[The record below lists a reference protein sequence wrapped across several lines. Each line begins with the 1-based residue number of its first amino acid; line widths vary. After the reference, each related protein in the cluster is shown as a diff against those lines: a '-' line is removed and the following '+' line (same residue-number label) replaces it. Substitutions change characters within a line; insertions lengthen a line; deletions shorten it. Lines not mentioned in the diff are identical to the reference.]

1 MSLRPVSTCRKTE
14 ADQSSTAPT
23 HTLSGRDDET
33 ESLTPAETSDIT
45 TPLVNYSKR
54 PTDRFK
60 FYPNISFVWILLVY
74 YRIYHEDGAIPSKA
88 PAAPGDP
95 FLGRIKARSVP
106 PPRRDTVKAV
116 KLSIAKVEKIEI
128 KDRPNTSL
136 FLTPYSQ
143 SPMGDADKVTAL
155 NRTTGPGSTP
165 QDPLAF
171 VAKVSVPVSAF
182 QFRGRGGLKSAGV
195 PDTTPDSEIR
205 YRTSIQ
211 HSPIFLFV
219 LTSQLLWEVY
229 YLLYDDN
236 YEVPSKIA
244 FDPEEP
250 SLGRIRIDSVPPP
263 HSAVTI
269 KRCISRV
276 ERTPAI
282 AYAQLFAD
290 LSCNTPL
297 KEDHISFL
305 RTDCPGL
312 SRMNPMAI
320 VQNLSIP
327 DGRYVV
333 KNRTADIYWNAG
345 YNPIKNVVRI
355 RRSSIEGAK
364 ECNFAQVNE
373 HRLQLFKVQRIIL
386 FWSGTSHMMLMVT
399 SSWHHRMLHPRGLVL
414 RWLGLRFQFRGDW
427 YQRIAHF
434 SSQSDHNTF
443 CGIICHTFFFSSL
456 TSDLDPF
463 SRNPR
468 VSAAQPNLP
477 EMDRSSLGVRIF
489 CFWLTV
495 MSIPVFR

>member
-1 MSLRPVSTCRKTE
+1 M
-14 ADQSSTAPT
+14 
-23 HTLSGRDDET
+23 
-33 ESLTPAETSDIT
+33 
-45 TPLVNYSKR
+45 
-54 PTDRFK
+54 
-60 FYPNISFVWILLVY
+60 
-74 YRIYHEDGAIPSKA
+74 A

-106 PPRRDTVKAV
+106 PPHRDTVKAV
-116 KLSIAKVEKIEI
+116 KLSIAKVENIMIE
-128 KDRPNTSL
+128 DRLNTSL

-143 SPMGDADKVTAL
+143 SPMGDTDKVTAL

-171 VAKVSVPVSAF
+171 VAKISVSPF
-182 QFRGRGGLKSAGV
+182 QFIGRGGLKSAGV

-211 HSPIFLFV
+211 HSPTFLFV
-219 LTSQLLWEVY
+219 LTSQLELLWEVY
-229 YLLYDDN
+229 YLLYADN
-236 YEVPSKIA
+236 YEVRSLIA

-269 KRCISRV
+269 KRFISRV

-297 KEDHISFL
+297 NEDHISFL

-355 RRSSIEGAK
+355 WRSSIEGAK

-386 FWSGTSHMMLMVT
+386 F
-399 SSWHHRMLHPRGLVL
+399 
-414 RWLGLRFQFRGDW
+414 
-427 YQRIAHF
+427 
-434 SSQSDHNTF
+434 
-443 CGIICHTFFFSSL
+443 
-456 TSDLDPF
+456 
-463 SRNPR
+463 
-468 VSAAQPNLP
+468 
-477 EMDRSSLGVRIF
+477 
-489 CFWLTV
+489 
-495 MSIPVFR
+495 